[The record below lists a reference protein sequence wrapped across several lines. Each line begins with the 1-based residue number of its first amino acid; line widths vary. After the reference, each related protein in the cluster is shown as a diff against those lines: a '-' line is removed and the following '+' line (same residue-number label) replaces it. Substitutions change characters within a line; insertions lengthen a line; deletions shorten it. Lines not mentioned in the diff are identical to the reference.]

1 MWDVLLLMEDGPDS
15 RRAFGMRHPYRQ
27 AVRDSARSTSGTL
40 WACSAPRDVPQE
52 ANAPPKDAAG
62 RVSATTNGEGERDV
76 RSGRGD
82 EALSLGQRLARL
94 RRQIAAAESA
104 LVEREAE
111 LADLRVEVAS
121 FELRYETLVGRK
133 LAALEEVEASI
144 AACRKQIQGFRR
156 WGRGGPPTGWD
167 GETYVPVD
175 EQYRRT
181 WRDPAPPGPSFT
193 PPAELATQSA
203 ARQDLRALYRQLCR
217 RFHPDLTQDP
227 VERAWR
233 TEMMAAI
240 NAAYAAQSRAELQA
254 LAATPYRGTVHGA
267 AQEAGRETLDGERLG
282 ALQDRL
288 SYLSRKLR
296 QVEGEIDTL
305 THSPLVEMRLE
316 VTLAARQGQDLL
328 GEMAQEVERDLAR
341 KQAELDYL
349 CAQLRALGMEDG
361 P

>member
-1 MWDVLLLMEDGPDS
+1 
-15 RRAFGMRHPYRQ
+15 
-27 AVRDSARSTSGTL
+27 
-40 WACSAPRDVPQE
+40 
-52 ANAPPKDAAG
+52 
-62 RVSATTNGEGERDV
+62 V
-76 RSGRGD
+76 RSGRED

-94 RRQIAAAESA
+94 RRQIAAAEAA

-111 LADLRVEVAS
+111 LAELRVEVAS

-133 LAALEEVEASI
+133 LAALQDVEASI
-144 AACRKQIQGFRR
+144 AACQKRIQAFRR
-156 WGRGGPPTGWD
+156 WGADGPPAGWD
-167 GETYVPVD
+167 GEAYVPVD

-181 WRDPAPPGPSFT
+181 WRDPAPPGPSFA
-193 PPAELATQSA
+193 PPTELAAQAA
-203 ARQDLRALYRQLCR
+203 ARQDLKTLYRQLCR

-227 VERAWR
+227 AERAWR

-254 LAATPYRGTVHGA
+254 LAATPYRGMAQEA
-267 AQEAGRETLDGERLG
+267 AQEAGREVLDGERLG

-296 QVEGEIDTL
+296 QVEGEIDAL
-305 THSPLVEMRLE
+305 THSSLVEMRLE

-328 GEMAQEVERDLAR
+328 GEMAREVERDLAK

-349 CAQLRALGMEDG
+349 RAQLRALGMEDG